1 MTSQFR
7 NEAWLDLQEV
17 HSSLN
22 YLKEKLDKTGRK
34 IDATSSSGPIQFNF
48 PGLPTR
54 STDVYNGDRRAAAC
68 FDAAALSTGDK
79 RHRGSLQNA
88 KRRDFHS
95 GESPKRRGS
104 CDGQRTFVKPVCINK
119 EMLSWDAFHRLP
131 SRHDHCASA
140 SSAFALGDDKDRFQ
154 VNSSLRPS
162 GHVRYRAGERVPN
175 DGALPGYENGTLSG
189 ATDKLRRVI
198 ERQRRAAER
207 RALRKVHAPLECDPV
222 HRDSSRPRPRLDMP
236 AAAPPPRSEHVD
248 SEHVAIPL
256 KIPENLV
263 TAVPRKIHHAA
274 PMIFPSAAADL
285 PMPQV
290 EEDASARR
298 LRSAVPDE
306 DYVDDY
312 LEFLRMRIEE
322 KETESAEKPSQIVA
336 AVPRSVA
343 DAPRVLA
350 DVPRFFADA
359 SRVAGDGWSLEE
371 ARCIDQEA
379 DGRVEQ
385 LVWKRKVVTMPPP
398 KEYRGFSL
406 VGGSPRARKKKQQQ
420 RAVAPKQSAPVVAS
434 SNPAADAK
442 STTDA
447 ALEKDLARP
456 AKKSA
461 ITPTSWKEGR
471 DLALKKHGPVP
482 SDADS
487 KLPQHQTSKPSEDD
501 VDSSEGTASRLQG
514 PSLEQNHAT
523 EPPRTISG
531 LSAQARAQS
540 VKRKAQL
547 QAEMVERPSPA
558 PKVRHYDAP
567 AVREFIAK
575 QRRSRQDDRR
585 REQLGTAQVVRAKE
599 ERLEKL
605 YALQRRTARVSAQ
618 RGRQKSREQQ
628 EEQAFVE
635 QFAERLKS
643 IPVRNGAASQ
653 PWCEADDDALGD
665 DDSSPSDVASSN
677 IGDAAVRANSSTKPP
692 PRRDQEVQ
700 VSRQCSV
707 EKDDRQP
714 VEKPDSRPN
723 IGVYSDHE
731 SGGSSECPSRLFD
744 FHLQKVSEK
753 GSRYEPTEQVRN
765 LGRLAVSINNMIDE
779 QMLRMGIPNLPE
791 VSPQQGGQN
800 DEDLPARLRRLVSAF
815 DVADLDAVVAEHSQD
830 AAGGGTSSN
839 SEICGVEE
847 ADAAEMA
854 RNFFR
859 AHVEEL
865 KKGQAAKGRSDSEE
879 DRSKAP
885 REVVE
890 SRDVSM
896 YDKAVSAPSF
906 NALRLFTLDEEPSHH
921 LMPDPNNIASAWR
934 KKNVKAFL
942 TSTRLGGDSML
953 PSFGGSADLP
963 LSPLKTL
970 REAKPSQRISEGTSG
985 ELRTSLLLEDSTA
998 HGATRKSHRDS
1009 AGRQGDVHRTM
1020 TTGPPAETMTAAQ
1033 SQESEATHLTPP
1045 SVGMES
1051 AKTSQEGDVMPSTPA
1066 SRDVSRGSVQE
1077 EKKSGLVSS
1086 SAALPP
1092 LGAVGGACVPAV
1104 AAPRKVNLDDDRAW
1118 ILLEA
1123 QAKAALASAETARQL
1138 VQDRG
1143 PSMMERRSEDLARLL
1158 TAGTV
1163 AAASAL
1169 AASLATRGFGSYVHP
1184 SQNAEEKRPAAEDTL
1199 DGKPHTLSSASSTTA
1214 PGITDEGS
1222 FESDDEKTSTTRRTT
1237 TEESRSP
1244 PLTKDGADG
1253 GSGAPD
1259 APPTELDNS
1268 KDGALS
1274 ESVSEELGALGL
1286 SDSSTDKRKEKPPT
1300 PSKKRQP
1307 KNLVPLSADSSATED
1322 STGARMWSQSSA
1334 FDPLLLDKDLLSCS
1348 LTERQSV
1355 PGREGDGAERPLA
1368 LLRLQERDLVER
1380 ARAELA
1386 WLEVL
1391 KRKCRERGS
1400 EDRMPALRKK
1410 QRGILIRLHQ
1420 KRAELKALQARHLSE
1435 PPLQSKA
1442 SLDASSVPTRSVTEV
1457 PSESFVSEPVE
1468 ASSFLSDHGTDP
1480 TGEVSSK
1487 LEESEE
1493 VESKTLLPS
1502 SHASA
1507 LESGSVLE
1515 LPEDSTHLKL
1525 NASKRLLEE
1534 RQQELQGRR
1543 KNVQELLDWQKRLN
1557 AEEASV
1563 RALERRA
1570 LARLRA
1576 RAAKAPQGRTESVS
1590 VTPPPS
1596 NPPDTTSKQSDEGKG
1611 SETVD
1616 AASTEEDIAEDTAA
1630 TAPVTVTESVPEEEM
1645 DEQTSGDQQGTSTI
1659 ESQVVASGSSFEAEV
1674 QTETTTKRS
1683 SSSRRSSPRSH
1694 DRSPSRALSSGRT
1707 AAALLLKRP
1716 LVPRMRGPKDSG
1728 SGSEDSFNVSLSETA
1743 SDQSD
1748 IEVRILALSEELKKR
1763 QLEAVQLRK
1772 EQRRRRTEFLREKEE
1787 SLKRHIEVYDT
1798 LIQRAKEEL
1807 EKELDLAQHDKSV
1820 CVKPQI
1826 KKPRA
1831 AEQRKH
1837 RIPQLTPDSSLP
1849 VPSLV
1854 PQAKPSKPKA
1864 ESSQETSSN
1873 SSSTKAVSG
1882 GEVPTEVPSFEYID
1896 AASSIE
1902 ERSHDYTASVVE
1914 DNSKAA
1920 VSEEISERVSE
1931 EIQEAS
1937 FQEEESLRGE
1947 ATDTSASSAQGTS
1960 TKTLSAKERGV
1971 SVRSEKSDEVSED
1984 AGSEGVPSSA
1994 NKTDASS
2001 SHRTEPPLSAKDLNE
2016 SSVEDTPKSSLDAM
2030 EEDVQSSTAAHES
2043 SIKDTEASMIAAENT
2058 TAPVTTREAEAEE
2071 QLEDDFDAVE
2081 SFAEY
2086 SEEIVR
2092 STFLDDS
2099 RKRVVEDDA
2108 DQEEQVEMAVESIW
2122 SCLLDDTAH
2131 VFREA
2136 LLGTKD
2142 NQEARQRKVAQKEG
2156 DGENASRQ
2164 FGGST
2169 EKTESERK
2177 VSLGD
2182 FDEEKAVLVS
2192 QCSED
2197 GGAPAGEATETAKQG
2212 DQWDGSELNSIAEK
2226 LVSDAIRCILTV
2238 AREKGMLATG
2248 EVSRVSDVSR
2258 KVSVILA
2265 SIEEKRNSREMRKPQ
2280 DHMVL
2285 ATDLDEDEVAW
2296 KDASTVFLALD
2307 RESPPEKSGKEL
2319 CSRAVQAEDCFL
2331 STTSEQDWFDDDF
2344 GLGSGDQVFA
2354 YQRCIPNK
2362 PPPPYSPPKGGL
2374 ASRMLQ
2380 EPPWS
2385 VPRTEAD
2392 IAAVVRKAA
2401 ALVYEAAALGEDVEA
2416 LRCDAGDLDENVP
2429 ASGASSESGIEA
2441 ESRRC
2446 YAEFLFDLTK
2456 ELAQDMFCIGPSEV
2470 SPPWQRG
2477 VRLRRRRPLPASQD
2491 DFVVALEKRVLSE
2504 RGFGRGDTGTSKWD
2518 ASRGANFVDALLHR
2532 EVCEEEPEWVDYS
2545 REEVAVKDQV
2555 ADAIFLLLVDD
2566 TLEELKSL
2574 WNGAR

>member
-48 PGLPTR
+48 PGLPTC
-54 STDVYNGDRRAAAC
+54 STDVYNEDRRAAAC

-79 RHRGSLQNA
+79 RHRGNLQNA

-131 SRHDHCASA
+131 SRHDHFASA

-154 VNSSLRPS
+154 VSSSLRPS

-175 DGALPGYENGTLSG
+175 DGALPGYENGTSSG
-189 ATDKLRRVI
+189 AMDKLRRVI

-207 RALRKVHAPLECDPV
+207 RTLRKVHAPLECDPV
-222 HRDSSRPRPRLDMP
+222 QRDSSRPRPRLDVP
-236 AAAPPPRSEHVD
+236 AAVPPPRSEHVD

-290 EEDASARR
+290 EEDASEHR

-322 KETESAEKPSQIVA
+322 KETESAEKLSRIVA

-385 LVWKRKVVTMPPP
+385 LVWKRKVVNMPPP

-434 SNPAADAK
+434 SNPAVDAK
-442 STTDA
+442 STA
-447 ALEKDLARP
+447 GAPLEKDLARP

-482 SDADS
+482 SNADS
-487 KLPQHQTSKPSEDD
+487 KSSQHQSSKPLEDD
-501 VDSSEGTASRLQG
+501 VDSSEGEASHLQG
-514 PSLEQNHAT
+514 PSSEQNHAT
-523 EPPRTISG
+523 EPPGTMSG
-531 LSAQARAQS
+531 LSARARAQS

-547 QAEMVERPSPA
+547 QAEAAERPSPA

-585 REQLGTAQVVRAKE
+585 REQLGTEQVVRAKE

-618 RGRQKSREQQ
+618 RGRQRSRQQQ
-628 EEQAFVE
+628 EERAFVE

-653 PWCEADDDALGD
+653 PWCEADDDALND
-665 DDSSPSDVASSN
+665 DDSSPSDIASSN
-677 IGDAAVRANSSTKPP
+677 VGDAAVRANSSTKSP

-707 EKDDRQP
+707 EKNDRQP
-714 VEKPDSRPN
+714 VEKPDSRPV
-723 IGVYSDHE
+723 IGVSSDHE
-731 SGGSSECPSRLFD
+731 SGSSSE
-744 FHLQKVSEK
+744 
-753 GSRYEPTEQVRN
+753 
-765 LGRLAVSINNMIDE
+765 
-779 QMLRMGIPNLPE
+779 
-791 VSPQQGGQN
+791 
-800 DEDLPARLRRLVSAF
+800 
-815 DVADLDAVVAEHSQD
+815 
-830 AAGGGTSSN
+830 
-839 SEICGVEE
+839 
-847 ADAAEMA
+847 
-854 RNFFR
+854 
-859 AHVEEL
+859 
-865 KKGQAAKGRSDSEE
+865 
-879 DRSKAP
+879 
-885 REVVE
+885 
-890 SRDVSM
+890 
-896 YDKAVSAPSF
+896 
-906 NALRLFTLDEEPSHH
+906 LFTLFVIDRSLAMPKGCSVPKCPNYSLCIPLVKKKQLQFHRLPLDEPRRSTWCRLIGLRDAGLRSFVYARNILTPSVITQCSPRMQAGSKS
-921 LMPDPNNIASAWR
+921 LPPETRYDSNASATVAPRTGESRQASKNHGESRREHKTNFTMWR
-934 KKNVKAFL
+934 I
-942 TSTRLGGDSML
+942 TSAISVDNSTVNEQGALIA
-953 PSFGGSADLP
+953 ADANEQHYA
-963 LSPLKTL
+963 
-970 REAKPSQRISEGTSG
+970 R
-985 ELRTSLLLEDSTA
+985 
-998 HGATRKSHRDS
+998 
-1009 AGRQGDVHRTM
+1009 
-1020 TTGPPAETMTAAQ
+1020 
-1033 SQESEATHLTPP
+1033 
-1045 SVGMES
+1045 
-1051 AKTSQEGDVMPSTPA
+1051 KTSPESFLVKYKAPAKQTDITFYLLSSLCPRKPKHRCIKGVPRSTTEQKVAGSTPA
-1066 SRDVSRGSVQE
+1066 EGQEQKVFSEEYNTSADSGTSNAISWSRG
-1077 EKKSGLVSS
+1077 
-1086 SAALPP
+1086 
-1092 LGAVGGACVPAV
+1092 
-1104 AAPRKVNLDDDRAW
+1104 
-1118 ILLEA
+1118 
-1123 QAKAALASAETARQL
+1123 
-1138 VQDRG
+1138 
-1143 PSMMERRSEDLARLL
+1143 
-1158 TAGTV
+1158 
-1163 AAASAL
+1163 
-1169 AASLATRGFGSYVHP
+1169 
-1184 SQNAEEKRPAAEDTL
+1184 
-1199 DGKPHTLSSASSTTA
+1199 
-1214 PGITDEGS
+1214 
-1222 FESDDEKTSTTRRTT
+1222 ESW
-1237 TEESRSP
+1237 
-1244 PLTKDGADG
+1244 
-1253 GSGAPD
+1253 
-1259 APPTELDNS
+1259 
-1268 KDGALS
+1268 
-1274 ESVSEELGALGL
+1274 V
-1286 SDSSTDKRKEKPPT
+1286 
-1300 PSKKRQP
+1300 
-1307 KNLVPLSADSSATED
+1307 LVPLVSPV
-1322 STGARMWSQSSA
+1322 
-1334 FDPLLLDKDLLSCS
+1334 FILSCRFNVK
-1348 LTERQSV
+1348 TQ
-1355 PGREGDGAERPLA
+1355 
-1368 LLRLQERDLVER
+1368 
-1380 ARAELA
+1380 
-1386 WLEVL
+1386 
-1391 KRKCRERGS
+1391 
-1400 EDRMPALRKK
+1400 DRNEEEEKIGWP
-1410 QRGILIRLHQ
+1410 Q
-1420 KRAELKALQARHLSE
+1420 KE
-1435 PPLQSKA
+1435 
-1442 SLDASSVPTRSVTEV
+1442 
-1457 PSESFVSEPVE
+1457 
-1468 ASSFLSDHGTDP
+1468 
-1480 TGEVSSK
+1480 
-1487 LEESEE
+1487 
-1493 VESKTLLPS
+1493 
-1502 SHASA
+1502 
-1507 LESGSVLE
+1507 
-1515 LPEDSTHLKL
+1515 
-1525 NASKRLLEE
+1525 LLEE

-1576 RAAKAPQGRTESVS
+1576 RAAKAPQGKTESVS

-1616 AASTEEDIAEDTAA
+1616 AASTEEDIAEETAA
-1630 TAPVTVTESVPEEEM
+1630 TAPVTVTDSVPEEEM

-1659 ESQVVASGSSFEAEV
+1659 ESRVVASGSSFEAEV
-1674 QTETTTKRS
+1674 QTETATKRS

-1694 DRSPSRALSSGRT
+1694 DRPSSRAMSSGRT

-1798 LIQRAKEEL
+1798 LIQQAKEEL

-1837 RIPQLTPDSSLP
+1837 RIPQLSPDSSLP
-1849 VPSLV
+1849 APPLV
-1854 PQAKPSKPKA
+1854 PQAKSSKPKT
-1864 ESSQETSSN
+1864 ESPQETSSN
-1873 SSSTKAVSG
+1873 SSSTKAVSK
-1882 GEVPTEVPSFEYID
+1882 GEVPTEVPSSEIID

-1902 ERSHDYTASVVE
+1902 ERSHDDAASAIE
-1914 DNSKAA
+1914 DDSKAA

-1937 FQEEESLRGE
+1937 FQEEESLRGQ
-1947 ATDTSASSAQGTS
+1947 ATDASTSSAQGTS

-1971 SVRSEKSDEVSED
+1971 SVRSEKSEDVSED
-1984 AGSEGVPSSA
+1984 TGSEGVPSSA

-2016 SSVEDTPKSSLDAM
+2016 SSVEDTPKSSLDAI
-2030 EEDVQSSTAAHES
+2030 EEDVRSSTAAHES
-2043 SIKDTEASMIAAENT
+2043 SIKDVEASMIAAENT
-2058 TAPVTTREAEAEE
+2058 IVPVTTPEAEAEA
-2071 QLEDDFDAVE
+2071 QEDDFDAVE

-2099 RKRVVEDDA
+2099 SKRVVEDDA
-2108 DQEEQVEMAVESIW
+2108 DQDEQVEMAVESIW
-2122 SCLLDDTAH
+2122 SCLLDDTAY

-2136 LLGTKD
+2136 LLGAKVSH
-2142 NQEARQRKVAQKEG
+2142 EAQRSEVIRKEG
-2156 DGENASRQ
+2156 DGENASRH
-2164 FGGST
+2164 FSSST
-2169 EKTESERK
+2169 EKTENEGK

-2182 FDEEKAVLVS
+2182 FDEEKGVFVS

-2197 GGAPAGEATETAKQG
+2197 GGATAGAKTETVKQG

-2226 LVSDAIRCILTV
+2226 LVSDAIRCVLAV
-2238 AREKGMLATG
+2238 AREKGMLASG
-2248 EVSRVSDVSR
+2248 EVARVSDVSR

-2296 KDASTVFLALD
+2296 KDAPTVFLALD
-2307 RESPPEKSGKEL
+2307 KESPPEKSGKEL

-2374 ASRMLQ
+2374 ASRMPQ

-2401 ALVYEAAALGEDVEA
+2401 AVVYEAAAVGVDVEA
-2416 LRCDAGDLDENVP
+2416 LRWDAGDLDEDVP
-2429 ASGASSESGIEA
+2429 ASGVSPESGVEA

-2470 SPPWQRG
+2470 FPPWQRG
-2477 VRLRRRRPLPASQD
+2477 VRLRRRRPLPASRD
-2491 DFVVALEKRVLSE
+2491 DFVAALEKRVLSE